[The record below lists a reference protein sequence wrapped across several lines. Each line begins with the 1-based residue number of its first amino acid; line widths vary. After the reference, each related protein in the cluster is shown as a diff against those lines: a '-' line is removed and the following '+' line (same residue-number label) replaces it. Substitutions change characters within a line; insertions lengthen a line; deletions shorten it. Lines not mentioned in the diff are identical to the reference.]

1 MTGLPR
7 GQLEVKYY
15 ADYDLEADI
24 AVRLFPGGSSRP
36 KVSNLARM
44 VDQYEGADD
53 SFKELWMLFIMST
66 VVAPTTDNKMS
77 NKCYPMLLRYFDALQ
92 TDHFE
97 LELGNA
103 RFAINAW
110 SKLAIDVVGAL
121 DVQEY
126 DTTTFGSL
134 ELKDEYKEVVAL
146 EMGLFGGPD
155 GFDSWM
161 KLNTHPTCTQK
172 QRVKAFTL
180 MQNFASSL
188 NGLLS
193 SLVQGLTQ
201 CSDAESSD
209 DNGDSYNEDVDTE
222 LSEREAH
229 QNDGSGNVA
238 APTKVGCA
246 TGHAKKQ
253 IVSPVVGRR
262 NEVNGGGNE
271 TDSPLE
277 STPQDDERIRGS
289 AARLAASLSNCKRT
303 KESRVLSSSETIA
316 NNRIKN
322 VVALEL
328 GIPVRVSEQGRDSTA
343 MNMSVPDHEQQGL
356 ETIPKREIIDDHL
369 NATSDDV
376 ALKGKDIIIEET
388 TTSGNVV
395 DAHVSPV
402 VSNETPKKRK
412 RHGIEATTP
421 SRKSPRLASIHSDR
435 ADRKG
440 GNDVITE
447 SASAEDRKS
456 SSIAFVVSPTI
467 STKPPHKD
475 GSHIF
480 GDGNS
485 VSTVIAI
492 SPTVTM
498 QQVTSNVPSTSGDR
512 KCPPVEEG
520 KTKDNAIP
528 ISPNVN
534 EAQAPHLDAAMNTC
548 RSIVSSLVAQRQFT
562 AVNSQSGMPWRLSPL
577 VGANLGIPGL
587 LKRSPVVVP
596 PEVQD
601 AVRKLS
607 ESVKKMGGLSRFA
620 TQQSNSVQERPQKR
634 KRVENEKG
642 GSSGAV
648 RDNRIGM
655 FTPPGFH
662 LGFSS
667 QESIDSDSQV
677 DEFDGDEDATPNFVV
692 SVKPLAWAEPEGQ
705 HIGTE
710 DGASSGDDFEQFQF
724 SEEVQDVMAG
734 KTVHLSEKGMAEL
747 ARYDELSK
755 AFIARK
761 RALQIDAAPFASQG
775 VTHVHSATLKV
786 YPHKA
791 RVKKSSHYMQSPF
804 DSSIKVTPEQEQI
817 YHKIMLSNKHQRPVK
832 SNIRMYQI
840 IKYTDSF
847 AYTSD
852 LANSIH
858 GRGELSNHCMEVSI
872 EYLWHT
878 NTVEGKLI
886 VPYQISVYLMN
897 GEFEKKAV
905 VSLFKRTKDYSLSVM
920 KLISFPV
927 LQEMARQQKEG
938 NHWYSLSMNF
948 QAESFEALDL
958 MRSEGGEALASHA
971 NALISRI
978 KAVWQIHYNTFKVQI
993 QNWELKI
1000 INVPIQSTI
1009 FDCGFH
1015 ALYNIEKWDGQN
1027 VPPLA
1032 KDDVIKLWR
1041 VMPHRWLTA
1050 DFNKEKD
1057 NWKWNLLNNVI
1068 L

>member
-15 ADYDLEADI
+15 ADYDLEAVI
-24 AVRLFPGGSSRP
+24 AARLFPGGSSRP
-36 KVSNLARM
+36 KVSDLARM
-44 VDQYEGADD
+44 VEQYEGADD

-77 NKCYPMLLRYFDALQ
+77 NKCYPMLVDIAHANELNLCKFVADELH
-92 TDHFE
+92 DH
-97 LELGNA
+97 LSNQKYTKGCL
-103 RFAINAW
+103 
-110 SKLAIDVVGAL
+110 L
-121 DVQEY
+121 Y
-126 DTTTFGSL
+126 CM
-134 ELKDEYKEVVAL
+134 LKDEYKEVVAL

-161 KLNTHPTCTQK
+161 KLNMHPTCTQK
-172 QRVKAFTL
+172 
-180 MQNFASSL
+180 NFASSL

-209 DNGDSYNEDVDTE
+209 DDGDSYNEDVDME

-229 QNDGSGNVA
+229 QNDASGNVA

-246 TGHAKKQ
+246 TSHAKKQ

-262 NEVNGGGNE
+262 NEGQQDGITSPAKISPAVETQKKLREDTISSASPPAMHSQINVPSFSDLDGSDEVNGGGNE

-289 AARLAASLSNCKRT
+289 AACFAASLSNCKRT
-303 KESRVLSSSETIA
+303 KESRVPSSSETIA

-328 GIPVRVSEQGRDSTA
+328 GIPVRVSEQGSDSTA
-343 MNMSVPDHEQQGL
+343 MKKSVPDHGQQ
-356 ETIPKREIIDDHL
+356 
-369 NATSDDV
+369 
-376 ALKGKDIIIEET
+376 
-388 TTSGNVV
+388 
-395 DAHVSPV
+395 
-402 VSNETPKKRK
+402 
-412 RHGIEATTP
+412 ATTP
-421 SRKSPRLASIHSDR
+421 SRKSPRLASIYSDK
-435 ADRKG
+435 ADRNG
-440 GNDVITE
+440 GNDVITG
-447 SASAEDRKS
+447 SASPEDGKS
-456 SSIAFVVSPTI
+456 SSTTFVVSPTF
-467 STKPPHKD
+467 STKPPQKD
-475 GSHIF
+475 GSHIV

-485 VSTVIAI
+485 LSTAIAI

-498 QQVTSNVPSTSGDR
+498 QQGTSNVPSTSGDR
-512 KCPPVEEG
+512 KCPSVEEG

-528 ISPNVN
+528 IYPNVS
-534 EAQAPHLDAAMNTC
+534 EAQAPHLDANTC

-562 AVNSQSGMPWRLSPL
+562 AVNSQSRMPWRLSPL
-577 VGANLGIPGL
+577 VGANL
-587 LKRSPVVVP
+587 
-596 PEVQD
+596 
-601 AVRKLS
+601 
-607 ESVKKMGGLSRFA
+607 
-620 TQQSNSVQERPQKR
+620 
-634 KRVENEKG
+634 
-642 GSSGAV
+642 
-648 RDNRIGM
+648 
-655 FTPPGFH
+655 
-662 LGFSS
+662 
-667 QESIDSDSQV
+667 
-677 DEFDGDEDATPNFVV
+677 
-692 SVKPLAWAEPEGQ
+692 GQ

-710 DGASSGDDFEQFQF
+710 DGASSGDDFEQFQL

-734 KTVHLSEKGMAEL
+734 KTIHLSEK
-747 ARYDELSK
+747 
-755 AFIARK
+755 
-761 RALQIDAAPFASQG
+761 APFPSQG
-775 VTHVHSATLKV
+775 VTYVHSATPKV

-804 DSSIKVTPEQEQI
+804 DSSIKVTPEQEEI
-817 YHKIMLSNKHQRPVK
+817 YQKIMLSNKHQRPVK

-840 IKYTDSF
+840 IKYIDSF

-858 GRGELSNHCMEVSI
+858 GRGELFNHCMEVGI
-872 EYLWHT
+872 EYLRRT

-905 VSLFKRTKDYSLSVM
+905 VSLFKRSKDYSLSVM
-920 KLISFPV
+920 KLISFLV

-948 QAESFEALDL
+948 QAERFEALD
-958 MRSEGGEALASHA
+958 SIQGEGDEALISHA

-978 KAVWQIHYNTFKVQI
+978 KAVWKIHYNTSKVQI

-1009 FDCGFH
+1009 FDCGYH
-1015 ALYNIEKWDGQN
+1015 ALYNVEKWDGQN

-1032 KDDVIKLWR
+1032 KDDVPKLWR

-1057 NWKWNLLNNVI
+1057 NWKWNLFNNVI
-1068 L
+1068 R

>member
-24 AVRLFPGGSSRP
+24 AARLFPGGSSRP
-36 KVSNLARM
+36 KVSDLARM

-53 SFKELWMLFIMST
+53 SFKELWMLFIMSI

-77 NKCYPMLLRYFDALQ
+77 NKCYPMLVDIARANELNLCKFVADELHDHLSNHKYTKGCLLYCMLRYFDAIQ

-110 SKLAIDVVGAL
+110 SKLAIDVVGEL

-188 NGLLS
+188 N
-193 SLVQGLTQ
+193 
-201 CSDAESSD
+201 
-209 DNGDSYNEDVDTE
+209 DVDTG
-222 LSEREAH
+222 LSEHEAH
-229 QNDGSGNVA
+229 KNDGSGNVA
-238 APTKVGCA
+238 APKKVGCA

-262 NEVNGGGNE
+262 NEGQQDGITSLAKISPVVETRKKLQQDTISSASPTAMHSQINVPSFIDLDGYDEVNGGGKE

-303 KESRVLSSSETIA
+303 KESRVPSSSETIA

-328 GIPVRVSEQGRDSTA
+328 GIHVRVSEQGRDSTA
-343 MNMSVPDHEQQGL
+343 MNMFVPDHEQQGL
-356 ETIPKREIIDDHL
+356 ETIPEREIIDDHL
-369 NATSDDV
+369 NATSDDA

-412 RHGIEATTP
+412 HHGIEATTP

-447 SASAEDRKS
+447 SASAEDGKS
-456 SSIAFVVSPTI
+456 SSTAFVVSPTI

-475 GSHIF
+475 GSHIV

-498 QQVTSNVPSTSGDR
+498 LQVTSNVPSTSGDR

-534 EAQAPHLDAAMNTC
+534 EAQAPHLDAAMNTR
-548 RSIVSSLVAQRQFT
+548 RSIVSSPVAQRQFT

-577 VGANLGIPGL
+577 VGANLG
-587 LKRSPVVVP
+587 
-596 PEVQD
+596 
-601 AVRKLS
+601 
-607 ESVKKMGGLSRFA
+607 
-620 TQQSNSVQERPQKR
+620 
-634 KRVENEKG
+634 
-642 GSSGAV
+642 
-648 RDNRIGM
+648 
-655 FTPPGFH
+655 
-662 LGFSS
+662 
-667 QESIDSDSQV
+667 
-677 DEFDGDEDATPNFVV
+677 
-692 SVKPLAWAEPEGQ
+692 Q

-710 DGASSGDDFEQFQF
+710 DGASSGDDFEQFQL

-747 ARYDELSK
+747 ARYEELSK

-761 RALQIDAAPFASQG
+761 RALQIDAAPFPSQG
-775 VTHVHSATLKV
+775 VTHVHSATSKV

-804 DSSIKVTPEQEQI
+804 DSSIKVTPEQEEI
-817 YHKIMLSNKHQRPVK
+817 YQKIMLSNNHQRPVK

-858 GRGELSNHCMEVSI
+858 GRGELSNHCMEVGI
-872 EYLWHT
+872 EYLRRT
-878 NTVEGKLI
+878 NTVEG
-886 VPYQISVYLMN
+886 N
-897 GEFEKKAV
+897 
-905 VSLFKRTKDYSLSVM
+905 
-920 KLISFPV
+920 
-927 LQEMARQQKEG
+927 
-938 NHWYSLSMNF
+938 
-948 QAESFEALDL
+948 
-958 MRSEGGEALASHA
+958 
-971 NALISRI
+971 
-978 KAVWQIHYNTFKVQI
+978 
-993 QNWELKI
+993 
-1000 INVPIQSTI
+1000 
-1009 FDCGFH
+1009 
-1015 ALYNIEKWDGQN
+1015 
-1027 VPPLA
+1027 
-1032 KDDVIKLWR
+1032 
-1041 VMPHRWLTA
+1041 
-1050 DFNKEKD
+1050 
-1057 NWKWNLLNNVI
+1057 
-1068 L
+1068 